1 MFEDERTLLVSVALV
16 TGSIRPGREPR
27 LLQLE
32 AAVRIMAIAAIHRPF
47 QHLVM
52 KGPVELRLGLV
63 VTRHAKQDFMF
74 LQQVPR
80 REVACVG
87 REGPNRLQR

>member
-1 MFEDERTLLVSVALV
+1 MFEDERALLVGVALE
-16 TGSIRPGREPR
+16 TAGIRPGRQPR

-32 AAVRIMAIAAIHRPF
+32 TPVRIMAIAAIHRPF

-63 VTRHAKQDFMF
+63 VTSHAELDFTF
-74 LQQVPR
+74 LQHVPR

-87 REGPNRLQR
+87 REGPDRLQR